1 MILTLDRTGLSWTLA
16 GEPTRK
22 QLAEIRRIS
31 LQKVLEGEG
40 EVTVYSCAIT
50 FDDGR
55 LLRVT
60 SKTAMLESPG
70 SRNDAYRDFV
80 HALHRRLGA
89 EQRARIS
96 FYGGT
101 RRPRAQVALG
111 LSLVAIWFVV
121 ALGGFLALDR
131 PEDNPWFLV
140 PIFFALFVIFPLPF
154 YLIPSQPLPYSPDA
168 IPPQQLP

>member
-1 MILTLDRTGLSWTLA
+1 MSWTLA
-16 GEPTRK
+16 GKPTRK
-22 QLAEIRRIS
+22 QIAEIRRIS
-31 LQKVLEGEG
+31 LQKFLESEG
-40 EVTVYSCAIT
+40 EVTVYSCALT
-50 FDDGR
+50 FDDGN

-60 SKTAMLESPG
+60 SKTAMLEPSG

-96 FYGGT
+96 FYAGA
-101 RRPRAQVALG
+101 RRPRAQIALG

-121 ALGGFLALDR
+121 ALWGLSVLDR
-131 PEDNPWFLV
+131 PEDNPWFLA
-140 PIFFALFVIFPLPF
+140 PLFLALFVIFPLPF
-154 YLIPSQPLPYSPDA
+154 YLIPSQPLSYSPDA